1 MNVMRYLREVRSET
15 SKVSWPN
22 MRSTKLMTFGVTLLA
37 FFVGAYLWLVDLGL
51 SSVVQWII
59 GVE

>member
-1 MNVMRYLREVRSET
+1 
-15 SKVSWPN
+15 